1 MVINENGVKLLSV
14 GGMSNTTAPC
24 HSTVILAEYSK
35 PCFAELSGIRRN
47 INEFWHENVLWQ
59 NFCLAMSYEGN
70 LRTDIN
76 AIYYNEINLHNDI
89 LLAQKFDKSCIDG
102 IYY

>member
-1 MVINENGVKLLSV
+1 
-14 GGMSNTTAPC
+14 
-24 HSTVILAEYSK
+24 
-35 PCFAELSGIRRN
+35 
-47 INEFWHENVLWQ
+47 
-59 NFCLAMSYEGN
+59 MSYEGN

-89 LLAQKFDKSCIDG
+89 LLAQTFDKSCIDG